1 MMEVDEALDELEE
14 WQLVGDAYYSRRQLY
29 SLDWAGG
36 GGGGSGGAFNL
47 AFMRC
52 VARHAQAS
60 PRLVVSLCRQQS
72 RSSNAAW
79 RLAASLPTW
88 WRHNHELHERLSL
101 FRSIFPAAAGGP
113 VAALRDD
120 TKLVLYV
127 GAASRPDIQIL
138 TAAGASLARVLWE
151 PRARV
156 LAAGWLSDET
166 LLVVDDEAQVLG
178 AWV

>member
-47 AFMRC
+47 AFMR
-52 VARHAQAS
+52 
-60 PRLVVSLCRQQS
+60 
-72 RSSNAAW
+72 
-79 RLAASLPTW
+79 
-88 WRHNHELHERLSL
+88 
-101 FRSIFPAAAGGP
+101 IFPAAAGGP

-138 TAAGASLARVLWE
+138 TA
-151 PRARV
+151 
-156 LAAGWLSDET
+156 
-166 LLVVDDEAQVLG
+166 
-178 AWV
+178 